1 MKAIKKILAVLLAG
15 AMVFSF
21 AACSSG
27 DDGSGSTVQVTGINP
42 YQVTQASYGCW
53 IEITPEKP
61 SAGQTVTVK
70 ATLGKITSITAK
82 KNKLNLQ
89 AGKIEYFDEIGL
101 TTVKEGEEYTFVMPE
116 GYGVYVE
123 AKGTTTYKNDDDGGN
138 SGSGTTTVSDS
149 TTTTTSKTKSSKNYP
164 FSGTT
169 WVEQGGSTT
178 YTFSESTYKV
188 EGGVSTV
195 WGIAYSVEKEGDA
208 YITKTGTRHESFKV
222 DSADATT
229 ATLTYEVG
237 TYRNGEYTTSRVE
250 TSTYIRK

>member
-15 AMVFSF
+15 ALVFGF
-21 AACSSG
+21 AACSSD

-82 KNKLNLQ
+82 KNKLDLQ
-89 AGKIEYFDEIGL
+89 AGKIKYFDEIGL

-123 AKGTTTYKNDDDGGN
+123 AK
-138 SGSGTTTVSDS
+138 GTTTVSDS

-195 WGIAYSVEKEGDA
+195 WDIAYSVEKEGDA
-208 YITKTGTRHESFKV
+208 YITKTGTRRESFKV

-237 TYRNGEYTTSRVE
+237 TYHNGKYTTSRVE